1 MTRLRRRVLRRTQS
15 RDGAGN
21 KYTFRKVSQIVF
33 SQGFASAKCMYFRKL
48 SQICFRRISVRQY
61 DFACIRELSRKFA
74 NMGLQC
80 FASFRNLSQA
90 FAIHGFATFK
100 LQAFARSRK
109 DSQMDFRKDLQVQ
122 KSCFFA
128 RIRNGHF
135 ADGAAAA
142 ADLRQ
147 GRGAAAL
154 RLTEVLTPLGPP
166 PTRWPRRPGI
176 GNNSEYRCHRDGHLQ
191 LFTVCAAERRR
202 PCGADRDRRG
212 VPALL
217 IPAARP
223 GPAGLGRVSGCHRAC
238 CRDSKSEAAHL
249 PVRQRQVRPG
259 KASESR

>member
-1 MTRLRRRVLRRTQS
+1 MH
-15 RDGAGN
+15 
-21 KYTFRKVSQIVF
+21 VF
-33 SQGFASAKCMYFRKL
+33 SQAFANMLSQKYLGFA
-48 SQICFRRISVRQY
+48 SVRQY

-128 RIRNGHF
+128 RICNGHF

-142 ADLRQ
+142 ADLHQ

-154 RLTEVLTPLGPP
+154 RLTEVHCD
-166 PTRWPRRPGI
+166 W
-176 GNNSEYRCHRDGHLQ
+176 H
-191 LFTVCAAERRR
+191 
-202 PCGADRDRRG
+202 
-212 VPALL
+212 
-217 IPAARP
+217 
-223 GPAGLGRVSGCHRAC
+223 PAGRLLPGGPGSAITVSNRERVRAGRWRWWA
-238 CRDSKSEAAHL
+238 DI
-249 PVRQRQVRPG
+249 
-259 KASESR
+259 